1 MKKIKLFTTIIISI
15 QLFIFIV
22 LWFLSYDNVYK
33 LAHTINSIFVLITG
47 LLMVKYIIKINK
59 KVISEENISKTLL
72 NLSLD
77 GIYIENECGEILEC
91 NQSGHEMFGYTKE
104 EMLSLSIRDLVP
116 QEFAQEIPKI
126 IPDNMATGDLY
137 LERINKKKN
146 GELFPTEIN
155 SKYIYIDGKKRLI
168 VFVRDIT
175 LRKEMENDLREIS
188 IRDELTKAYNRR
200 YIMKKLK
207 DEFFLSKVNNS
218 TFSIALLDIDNFKRV
233 NDNFGHLFGDE
244 VLIKFSNTIKKNL
257 RKTDYLGR
265 VGGEEFIIIF
275 CNTFLTEGYEILFR
289 IKEKLN
295 SISWEKND
303 FSVTFS
309 AGLFEVPHK
318 SVDKHNN
325 SERIIK
331 LIDDLMY
338 KAKKCGKNCIITP
351 NSKKLE

>member
-1 MKKIKLFTTIIISI
+1 MKKIKLFTAIVISL

-22 LWFLSYDNVYK
+22 LWFLSYNHAYK
-33 LAHTINSIFVLITG
+33 LAHTINSIFVLVTG
-47 LLMVKYIIKINK
+47 LLMIKYITKRNK
-59 KVISEENISKTLL
+59 KVISEESISKTLL
-72 NLSLD
+72 SLSLD
-77 GIYIENECGEILEC
+77 GIYIENEQGKILEC
-91 NQSGHEMFGYTKE
+91 NQSGHEMFGYTKK
-104 EMLSLSIRDLVP
+104 EMLNLTIRDLVP
-116 QEFAQEIPKI
+116 KEFAEKIPEI

-155 SKYIYIDGKKRLI
+155 SKYIYINGKKRLI

-175 LRKEMENDLREIS
+175 VRKQMENDLREIS
-188 IRDELTKAYNRR
+188 IKDELTKTYNRR

-207 DEFFLSKVNNS
+207 DEFFLSEINKS
-218 TFSIALLDIDNFKRV
+218 TFSIALLDIDNFKKV

-257 RKTDYLGR
+257 RKNDYFGR
-265 VGGEEFIIIF
+265 IGGEEFLIIF
-275 CNTFLTEGYEILFR
+275 CNTFLIEGYQILFR
-289 IKEKLN
+289 IKEKLS
-295 SISWEKND
+295 SISWGKSD

-309 AGLFEVPHK
+309 AGLFEVPHTNI
-318 SVDKHNN
+318 DEN
-325 SERIIK
+325 SSEKTIK

-351 NSKKLE
+351 TSENL

>member
-47 LLMVKYIIKINK
+47 VLMIKYIIKTNK
-59 KVISEENISKTLL
+59 KVISEESISKTLL

-77 GIYIENECGEILEC
+77 GIYIENERGEILEC
-91 NQSGHEMFGYTKE
+91 NQSGHEIFGYTKK
-104 EMLSLSIRDLVP
+104 EMLNLTIRDLVP
-116 QEFAQEIPKI
+116 KEFAEEIPKV

-137 LERINKKKN
+137 LERINMKKN

-155 SKYIYIDGKKRLI
+155 SKYIYINGKKRLI
-168 VFVRDIT
+168 VFVRDISV
-175 LRKEMENDLREIS
+175 RKQMEDDLREMS
-188 IRDELTKAYNRR
+188 IKDELTKTYNRR

-207 DEFFLSKVNNS
+207 DEFFFSKINKS
-218 TFSIALLDIDNFKRV
+218 TFSIALLDIDNFKGV

-244 VLIKFSNTIKKNL
+244 VLIKFSNTIQKNL
-257 RKTDYLGR
+257 RKNDYLGR
-265 VGGEEFIIIF
+265 IGGEEFIIIF
-275 CNTFLTEGYEILFR
+275 CNTFLIESYEVLFR
-289 IKEKLN
+289 IKEKL
-295 SISWEKND
+295 SLISWGEND
-303 FSVTFS
+303 FSITFS

-318 SVDKHNN
+318 NIDEHS
-325 SERIIK
+325 SEKTIK

-338 KAKKCGKNCIITP
+338 KAKECGKDCIITP
-351 NSKKLE
+351 SSENL